1 MRIKG
6 RITIGEWS
14 TYDIYA
20 FKDHEEL
27 EFCIDIIK
35 GDLLAR
41 ALKEMPG
48 LSRFISLRGIDYKI
62 DYSIQVTCWQ
72 EEEQEML

>member
-1 MRIKG
+1 MRIRG

-14 TYDIYA
+14 TYDVYA

-41 ALKEMPG
+41 ALKKMPVF
-48 LSRFISLRGIDYKI
+48 SRFSPREI

-72 EEEQEML
+72 EEE

>member
-1 MRIKG
+1 MRIRG

-14 TYDIYA
+14 TYDVYA
-20 FKDHEEL
+20 FEDHEEL

-41 ALKEMPG
+41 ALKKMPVI
-48 LSRFISLRGIDYKI
+48 SRFISPREI

-72 EEEQEML
+72 EGE

>member
-1 MRIKG
+1 MIIRG

-14 TYDIYA
+14 TYEGYE

-27 EFCIDIIK
+27 EYCIDIIK

-41 ALKEMPG
+41 ALKEMPAPPR
-48 LSRFISLRGIDYKI
+48 SIRPKEI
-62 DYSIQVTCWQ
+62 DYSIQVTAWQ
-72 EEEQEML
+72 EEF

>member
-1 MRIKG
+1 MIIRG

-14 TYDIYA
+14 TYDVYA

-35 GDLLAR
+35 GDLLER
-41 ALKEMPG
+41 AIKANQT
-48 LSRFISLRGIDYKI
+48 SYHLRIE
-62 DYSIQVTCWQ
+62 YSIQVTAWQ
-72 EEEQEML
+72 EGE